1 MPDVKRGLDTLDEG
15 ALLRRIALD
24 DRAAFDELYRRAAP
38 WLTVRLR
45 RRCADPDVVAEVVQD
60 TFLAVWR
67 SAASHANDLGR
78 NRAQGSAL
86 GWLWTIAAHRLV
98 DAFRRRAR
106 QERTP
111 VVPVAETVAPA
122 AEEQALAGG
131 MEPGL
136 ERALLKLPP
145 ELRQVLCAM
154 VLDGLTTRE
163 TSLLLGMP
171 EGTVKTRAR
180 RARIALREAL
190 S

>member
-1 MPDVKRGLDTLDEG
+1 VRRRWAPLDRGELDEG
-15 ALLRRIALD
+15 ALLRHIARG

-45 RRCADPDVVAEVVQD
+45 RRCADPDLVAEVVQD

-67 SAASHANDLGR
+67 SAAGHAHDS
-78 NRAQGSAL
+78 ADGSAL

-106 QERTP
+106 QERVP

-122 AEEQALAGG
+122 AEEQALASGI
-131 MEPGL
+131 EPDL
-136 ERALLKLPP
+136 ERALLQLPP

>member
-1 MPDVKRGLDTLDEG
+1 LDQLDEG
-15 ALLRRIALD
+15 ALLQRIARG

-45 RRCADPDVVAEVVQD
+45 RRCADPDIVAEVVQD

-67 SAASHANDLGR
+67 SAAGQDE
-78 NRAQGSAL
+78 GSAL

-106 QERTP
+106 QERVP
-111 VVPVAETVAPA
+111 VVQTQETVAPA
-122 AEEQALAGG
+122 AEEQALNGG
-131 MEPGL
+131 IEPDL
-136 ERALLKLPP
+136 ERALLQLPP